1 MKRSVALFIAIF
13 VFVSVCL
20 QFMPVSAAGYADSVK
35 VVVPNEE
42 LTFSKGIEQSL
53 SYTVLNSGGVVG
65 AKAYIY
71 IDGILA
77 SDQNP
82 RYFMLFGK
90 NNRSISFVVPTDVIK
105 TPAHNLTLKLCMQ
118 DGSVVED
125 SAAISLIDT
134 ADNVNMKF
142 AVYTPEIGV
151 GSDFSCGVQFE
162 FDDPSCKYA
171 VDTSV
176 LINGVHFAEFDQSHI
191 LAHGDI
197 RYFAIPGEYLS
208 QDMYQYRFEIK
219 TGSPSSPSTNSIWV
233 DVPVNGEMT
242 KQAMAVTQMV
252 NPVVITAC
260 TKRSTPAYSYSNL
273 TGYCTNIPAG
283 SYVAYLNPD
292 NHNSMRS
299 ARVKT
304 QWGGIYWVSMSDIYI
319 TTGNYVIADNLTP
332 EQKEHFVNYKGYS
345 SKTDYLVWVNLERQI
360 LAVFMG
366 SKGNWK
372 HLNCFPVA
380 TGKNNTP
387 TPTVEHEIVYVTR
400 WVTPEYTCYPVL
412 ALYDGYAIHNQ
423 PVSPRGYV
431 TDSTIGR
438 PASAG
443 CVRMLQKD
451 INWVHSYVPVGT
463 NVVIY

>member
-1 MKRSVALFIAIF
+1 MKRSVALLVVFL

-20 QFMPVSAAGYADSVK
+20 QVMPGFASGYADNVTAFVSDG
-35 VVVPNEE
+35 E
-42 LTFSKGIEQSL
+42 LIFSKGRQESL
-53 SYTVLNSGGVVG
+53 SYTVLNSGSIVG
-65 AKAYIY
+65 AKAYVY
-71 IDGILA
+71 VDGILA
-77 SDQNP
+77 SDSNP

-90 NNRSISFVVPTDVIK
+90 NDRSINFVVPADVAK
-105 TPAHNLTLKLCMQ
+105 SPVHTLTLKLSMQ
-118 DGSVVED
+118 DGSAYEHSVD
-125 SAAISLIDT
+125 IGLIDT
-134 ADNVNMKF
+134 ADNVTMKF
-142 AVYTPEIGV
+142 AVYTPSLEV
-151 GSDFSCGVQFE
+151 GGDFSCGVQFE
-162 FDDPSCKYA
+162 FDDPSCRYT

-176 LINGVHFAEFDQSHI
+176 FINGVHFAEFDRNLT

-197 RYFAIPGEYLS
+197 SYYTIPCEYLS
-208 QDMYQYRFEIK
+208 QDMYKYRFEIRS
-219 TGSPSSPSTNSIWV
+219 GSLDCIWV
-233 DVPVNGEMT
+233 DVPVNGEKT
-242 KQAMAVTQMV
+242 RQAAAVSQMV

-260 TKRSTPAYSYSNL
+260 TKRSTPAYSYSGL
-273 TGYCTNIPAG
+273 TGYCTTIPAG

-299 ARVKT
+299 AKVKT

-319 TTGNYVIADNLTP
+319 TTGNYVIADNLTS

-360 LAVFMG
+360 LTVFMG
-366 SKGNWK
+366 SQNNWK
-372 HLNCFPVA
+372 FLNCFPVA

-431 TDSTIGR
+431 IDSTIGK

>member
-1 MKRSVALFIAIF
+1 MKRSVALLTVFF

-20 QFMPVSAAGYADSVK
+20 QILPVSAARYADGVT
-35 VVVPNEE
+35 VVVSNEN
-42 LTFSKGIEQSL
+42 LTFSKGTEQSL
-53 SYTVLNSGGVVG
+53 SYTVLNSGSIVG
-65 AKAYIY
+65 ARAYVY
-71 IDGILA
+71 IDDILA
-77 SDQNP
+77 SDSNP
-82 RYFMLFGK
+82 RYFMLFNK
-90 NNRSISFVVPTDVIK
+90 NDRSISFVVPADVAK
-105 TPAHNLTLKLCMQ
+105 SPVHTLTLKLSMQ
-118 DGSVVED
+118 DGSEAEY
-125 SAAISLIDT
+125 SADFSLIDT

-142 AVYTPEIGV
+142 AVYTPTLEIG
-151 GSDFSCGVQFE
+151 GDFSCGVQFE
-162 FDDPSCKYA
+162 FEDPGCKYT

-176 LINGVHFAEFDQSHI
+176 LINGVHFAEFDRNLTLS
-191 LAHGDI
+191 HGDI
-197 RYFAIPGEYLS
+197 SYYTIPGEYLS
-208 QDMYQYRFEIK
+208 QDMFKYRFEIRA
-219 TGSPSSPSTNSIWV
+219 GASDGIWV
-233 DVPVNGEMT
+233 DVPVNGEKT
-242 KQAMAVTQMV
+242 KQAVAVSHMV

-273 TGYCTNIPAG
+273 TDYCTTIPAG

-360 LAVFMG
+360 LTVFMG
-366 SKGNWK
+366 SQHNWK
-372 HLNCFPVA
+372 YLNCFPVA